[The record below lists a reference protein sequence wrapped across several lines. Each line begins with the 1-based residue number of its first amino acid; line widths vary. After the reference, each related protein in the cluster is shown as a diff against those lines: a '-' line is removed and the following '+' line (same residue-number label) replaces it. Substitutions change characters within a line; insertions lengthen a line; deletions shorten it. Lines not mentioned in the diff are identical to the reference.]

1 MKRKKRLFCAIPHAP
16 AFDSCF
22 PLLER
27 LHERG
32 CVEPV
37 IFVGPRIRKTDP
49 RVSYA

>member
-32 CVEPV
+32 KVETV
-37 IFVGPRIRKTDP
+37 IFFWARASVRQTRG
-49 RVSYA
+49 